1 MVEFERHVLRMEKY
15 ARRDFV
21 VDIPTAR
28 SVQLRMCLSA
38 NHRIECDGVLCLRF
52 EILHID
58 LSRNGFVT
66 IEHGGCAFANLNSL
80 HPWTGDI
87 LHTKGLC

>member
-1 MVEFERHVLRMEKY
+1 MVEFERHILRMEKY

-21 VDIPTAR
+21 VDIPTASSIYFGMR
-28 SVQLRMCLSA
+28 FST
-38 NHRIECDGVLCLRF
+38 NHSIECDGVLCLRF

-58 LSRNGFVT
+58 LSCDGFVT

-80 HPWTGDI
+80 HPRTGDI